1 MMRLCLVFV
10 QIPLILLVFSSHG
23 ALQAELRVACVGDSI
38 TEGLDLGD
46 ASYPSRLGSLLGDS
60 YTVHNYGAAGYAVL
74 NKSDMPYKT
83 TVQYKESLSW
93 NPDIVLLLLGTND
106 SKPENWKYKEEFISD
121 LRELALSYQAL
132 SKRPRIIL
140 GTPPPVY
147 GGFDQS
153 IVSNQIVPRIRL
165 FANES
170 HWEYIE
176 FHDRLLDAGN
186 YFPDGIHPNA
196 AGTALMAAIACEFI
210 IRFDNT
216 PPSLMISAKS
226 SSLIEI
232 QWQSRSPGYVVQERS
247 FIDGRSSDWIVSKGI
262 IPKNDGSKI
271 SAIIQHSNLSG
282 FLRLWRP

>member
-1 MMRLCLVFV
+1 MRLYLVFV
-10 QIPLILLVFSSHG
+10 HLPLFLLVFTSNG
-23 ALQAELRVACVGDSI
+23 PLQAEVKVACVGDSI
-38 TEGLDLGD
+38 TEGINLGD
-46 ASYPSRLGSLLGDS
+46 RSYPSRLGSLLGDS

-74 NKSDMPYKT
+74 SKSDMPYRT
-83 TVQYKESLSW
+83 TAEYKASLSW
-93 NPDIVLLLLGTND
+93 NPDIVLILLGTND

-121 LRELALSYQAL
+121 LRVLVLSYQAL

-153 IVSNQIVPRIRL
+153 IVSNQIVPRIRF
-165 FANES
+165 FAKES
-170 HWEYIE
+170 QLEYIE
-176 FHDRLLDAGN
+176 FHDRLLDAEK
-186 YFPDGIHPNA
+186 YFPDGIHPDA
-196 AGTALMAAIACEFI
+196 AGTALMAAIACDFI
-210 IRFDNT
+210 VRLDST
-216 PPSLMISAKS
+216 PPLLIISAKS

-247 FIDGRSSDWIVSKGI
+247 FIDQHSSDWIVSKGI
-262 IPKNDGSKI
+262 IPKNDGSNL